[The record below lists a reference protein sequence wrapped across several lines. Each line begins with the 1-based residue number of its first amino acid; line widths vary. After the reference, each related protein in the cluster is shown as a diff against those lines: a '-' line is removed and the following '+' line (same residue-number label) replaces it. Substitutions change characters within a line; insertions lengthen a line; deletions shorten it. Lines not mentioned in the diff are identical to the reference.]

1 MWFGWSGLGGIWG
14 FEGLDNMDLLEFL
27 RGGVR
32 KKDPGLNLLDS
43 IWFIQGAEAPCSLR
57 RTDKGK
63 GENRQGQGQIRRF
76 WLRQNDDVWGCAR
89 MTTCGAAPE

>member
-14 FEGLDNMDLLEFL
+14 FEGLDNMDLPEFL

-43 IWFIQGAEAPCSLR
+43 IWLIQVAEQAAEKGLFGATSKSPGAKAP
-57 RTDKGK
+57 
-63 GENRQGQGQIRRF
+63 
-76 WLRQNDDVWGCAR
+76 
-89 MTTCGAAPE
+89 

>member
-1 MWFGWSGLGGIWG
+1 MWFCWSGLGEILE

-43 IWFIQGAEAPCSLR
+43 IWFIQGAEQAAEKGLFGATSKSPGAKAP
-57 RTDKGK
+57 
-63 GENRQGQGQIRRF
+63 
-76 WLRQNDDVWGCAR
+76 
-89 MTTCGAAPE
+89 

>member
-32 KKDPGLNLLDS
+32 KKDPGLKPLES
-43 IWFIQGAEAPCSLR
+43 IGFIEAPCSLR
-57 RTDKGK
+57 KTKKGFF
-63 GENRQGQGQIRRF
+63 RS
-76 WLRQNDDVWGCAR
+76 L
-89 MTTCGAAPE
+89 

>member
-43 IWFIQGAEAPCSLR
+43 IWLIQVAEAAAE
-57 RTDKGK
+57 KGL
-63 GENRQGQGQIRRF
+63 F
-76 WLRQNDDVWGCAR
+76 
-89 MTTCGAAPE
+89 GATSKSPGAKAP

>member
-1 MWFGWSGLGGIWG
+1 ME

-43 IWFIQGAEAPCSLR
+43 IWLIQVAEAAAE
-57 RTDKGK
+57 KGL
-63 GENRQGQGQIRRF
+63 F
-76 WLRQNDDVWGCAR
+76 
-89 MTTCGAAPE
+89 GATSKSPGAKAP

>member
-1 MWFGWSGLGGIWG
+1 MWFCWSGLGEILE

-43 IWFIQGAEAPCSLR
+43 IWFIQGAEQAA
-57 RTDKGK
+57 GK
-63 GENRQGQGQIRRF
+63 GISPGEMQENIPQGLKATVHLQ
-76 WLRQNDDVWGCAR
+76 
-89 MTTCGAAPE
+89 

>member
-1 MWFGWSGLGGIWG
+1 MWFCWSGLGEILE
-14 FEGLDNMDLLEFL
+14 FEGLDNMDLPEFL

-57 RTDKGK
+57 KTKKGFF
-63 GENRQGQGQIRRF
+63 RS
-76 WLRQNDDVWGCAR
+76 L
-89 MTTCGAAPE
+89 